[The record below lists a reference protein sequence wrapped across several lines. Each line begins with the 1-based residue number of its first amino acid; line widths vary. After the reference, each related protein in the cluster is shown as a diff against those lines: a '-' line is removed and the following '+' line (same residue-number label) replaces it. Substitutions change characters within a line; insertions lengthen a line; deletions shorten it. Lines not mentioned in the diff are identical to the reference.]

1 MNYSHFVGLDVGKKT
16 FDASLMSLEEK
27 ELAHE
32 MFDNT
37 PEGICGLIAWV
48 SSHGLKLS
56 KTLFC
61 AENMGS
67 YVIDLSMGSIT
78 HGFDLALVCP
88 LAIKKSIGLQRGK
101 NDRIDAKRIAG
112 YAVLHH
118 RKLKLYQVP
127 DTDLT
132 LLRSWMII
140 RDNLVKEKV
149 SILKLQETLYN
160 TAKLTDVTEPVEL
173 LEERLKYIKDKIT
186 QVEQKMEDV
195 VNQNI
200 SLSTNYK
207 LLRSI
212 TGIGMINAIVLLCV
226 TNNFKRFTDPRKF
239 ACYSGVAPFEHTSGI
254 SIRGK
259 TRTSSLANKQV
270 KVYLTRAAITAMC
283 HDPQMK
289 AYYKRKVEQGK
300 HKASVV
306 NAIRAKIIARCF
318 AVIRRGTPYVSLVA

>member
-1 MNYSHFVGLDVGKKT
+1 MN
-16 FDASLMSLEEK
+16 
-27 ELAHE
+27 
-32 MFDNT
+32 
-37 PEGICGLIAWV
+37 
-48 SSHGLKLS
+48 
-56 KTLFC
+56 
-61 AENMGS
+61 
-67 YVIDLSMGSIT
+67 
-78 HGFDLALVCP
+78 
-88 LAIKKSIGLQRGK
+88 
-101 NDRIDAKRIAG
+101 
-112 YAVLHH
+112 
-118 RKLKLYQVP
+118 
-127 DTDLT
+127 LT

-160 TAKLTDVTEPVEL
+160 TAKLTDVTEQVEL

-186 QVEQKMEDV
+186 QVEEKKEEI

-226 TNNFKRFTDPRKF
+226 TNNFKRFTDPGKF
-239 ACYSGVAPFEHTSGI
+239 ACYSGVAPFEHTLGV

-259 TRTSSLANKQV
+259 TRTSSLASKQV

-300 HKASVV
+300 HKASVI
-306 NAIRAKIIARCF
+306 NAIRAKMIVRCF
-318 AVIRRGTPYVSLVA
+318 GVIRRGTPYVSLVA